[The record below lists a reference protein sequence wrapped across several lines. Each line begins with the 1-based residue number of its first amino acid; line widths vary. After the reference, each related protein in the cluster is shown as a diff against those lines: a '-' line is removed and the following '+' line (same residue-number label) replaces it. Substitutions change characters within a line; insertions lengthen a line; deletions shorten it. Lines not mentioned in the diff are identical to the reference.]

1 LFSDVTTLALRF
13 AEAGLTLGETALR
26 TAQDTVEQFTRNDG
40 RLTSG
45 SSALGPSSLDQ
56 AVSDLANRTARI
68 LYFTPPRADA
78 IPAAVEHWLRALRLA
93 FQDVDASESS
103 RLALALRLPFA
114 LGTLM
119 TDAGIR
125 GLKTLEVTGG
135 SRYIEFVKFCLQIF
149 SEFPVYMT
157 LEYPELLERQ
167 EQWVT
172 AHPGDAAVRI
182 ELGRSLIKVGRYGE
196 AIEHLNEAA
205 AGTGDTAQR
214 STALHEAGVASFF
227 RGDFEA
233 TLSHENRALNAN
245 PENAPARFWA
255 WLAAQRLDGYPE
267 WVDAPNRMEMR
278 AGQAKA
284 TVEYEEI
291 SARIGL
297 DKTSGG
303 RGIAIFDYDDDGRL
317 DVAIACAHG
326 GLSLYR
332 NNGDGTFADVS
343 VDSGL
348 YQGTNGF
355 GIAAGDYEN
364 SGYPGLAVCRAG
376 FFGGMVELWR
386 NNGDGT
392 FTDVS
397 EASGV
402 SCWGPSFTCS
412 WCDYDLDGRLDLFVC
427 TNIGG
432 LFDRR
437 VPHKLFH
444 NNGDGTFSEVAAL
457 AGIVSRWPA
466 IGHSWGDYDNDGYPD
481 LFLSNAIG
489 EPQLFHNN
497 GDGTF
502 TDVSIQAGL
511 ILPVMAFNAQF
522 CDIDNDGWLD
532 IIQYTWGPHGDT
544 VHSMQTGEAPP
555 HGHPTRVYR
564 NNRDGTFTLISED
577 LGLTECW
584 GSMSGNAAD
593 LNNDGYLDIALGNGG
608 PLMDRVEPLVIYESD
623 GERFRNVTFSAGL
636 PATGKGH
643 GINCADLFGDGR
655 QIILSATGGAFPG
668 DLLTTSV
675 FAPKQRPGNYLAVL
689 LRGTRSNRGA
699 IGARIKL
706 AAGGREQHRVVN
718 NGSNF
723 GCLPPQQHFGLG
735 NLTSVDELEIWWP
748 SGLRQRFEDLPVNTR
763 VRITEGEPRWTAETQ
778 AMADGFAL
786 SPAGR
791 DSVRLGENP

>member
-1 LFSDVTTLALRF
+1 LALKF
-13 AEAGLTLGETALR
+13 AEAGLTVTETALR
-26 TAQDTVEQFTRNDG
+26 TAQETVEK
-40 RLTSG
+40 LTWSNERPTSDAPG
-45 SSALGPSSLDQ
+45 HDPASLDH
-56 AVSDLANRTARI
+56 ALSDLANRTARI
-68 LYFTPPRADA
+68 LYLTPLSAEA
-78 IPAAVEHWLRALRLA
+78 VPAAFEHWLRAARLS
-93 FQDVDASESS
+93 FQHLDSTDSN
-103 RLALALRLPFA
+103 RFALALRLPFA
-114 LGTLM
+114 LGTLL

-135 SRYIEFVKFCLQIF
+135 SRYIEFVKFCMQIF

-157 LEYPELLERQ
+157 LEYGEMIERQ
-167 EQWVT
+167 EQWVA
-172 AHPGDAAVRI
+172 AHPADTSRRM
-182 ELGRSLIKVGRYGE
+182 ELGRSLVKVGRYRE
-196 AIEHLNEAA
+196 AIQHLQQAA
-205 AGTGDTAQR
+205 TGTSNSVER
-214 STALHEAGVASFF
+214 STALHEAGVSSFF
-227 RGDFEA
+227 LGDYA
-233 TLSHENRALNAN
+233 AALSHECRALSAN

-255 WLAAQRLDGYPE
+255 WLAAQRLGGYPE
-267 WVDAPNRMEMR
+267 WVESENRMEMR

-291 SARIGL
+291 AARVGL

-303 RGIAIFDYDDDGRL
+303 RGIAVFDYDNDGRL
-317 DVAIACAHG
+317 DVAVACAHG
-326 GLSLYR
+326 GLSLYH
-332 NNGDGTFADVS
+332 NNGDGSFTDVS
-343 VDSGL
+343 IDSGL
-348 YQGTNGF
+348 YRGTNGF

-397 EASGV
+397 KSSGV
-402 SCWGPSFTCS
+402 SSWGPSFTCS
-412 WCDYDLDGRLDLFVC
+412 WVDYDLDGRLDLFVC

-432 LFDRR
+432 LFDRK

-444 NNGDGTFSEVAAL
+444 NNGDGTFTEVAGQ

-502 TDVSIQAGL
+502 TEVSTQAGL
-511 ILPVMAFNAQF
+511 DLPVMAFNAQF
-522 CDIDNDGWLD
+522 CDIDDDGWLD
-532 IIQYTWGPHGDT
+532 VIQYTWGPHGDT
-544 VHSMQTGEAPP
+544 VHSMRTGEAPP

-564 NNRDGTFTLISED
+564 NNRDGTFSLISRE

-593 LNNDGYLDIALGNGG
+593 LNNDGYLDLALGNGG
-608 PLMDRVEPLVIYESD
+608 PLMDRIEPLVIYEND

-636 PATGKGH
+636 PPTGKGH

-655 QIILSATGGAFPG
+655 QIILSATGGNFPG
-668 DLLTTSV
+668 DLLTMSV
-675 FAPKQRPGNYLAVL
+675 FAPKRRPGNYLAVL
-689 LRGTRSNRGA
+689 LTGTKSNRGG
-699 IGARIKL
+699 IGARLKL
-706 AAGGREQHRVVN
+706 VAGGREQHRVVN

-735 NLTSVDELEIWWP
+735 DLTVVDELEIWWP
-748 SGLRQRFEDLPVNTR
+748 SGLRERFVNLPAKTR
-763 VRITEGEPRWTAETQ
+763 VCITEGEGLTAGPDALRQDRDAVNQSSPRLSC
-778 AMADGFAL
+778 AL
-786 SPAGR
+786 
-791 DSVRLGENP
+791 E

>member
-1 LFSDVTTLALRF
+1 VSLLSRVATLSLR
-13 AEAGLTLGETALR
+13 AAGTGLTLSETAFR
-26 TAQDTVEQFTRNDG
+26 TAQDALEQLTRTRRANAHPA
-40 RLTSG
+40 SG
-45 SSALGPSSLDQ
+45 APAGPANLDQ
-56 AVSDLANRTARI
+56 ALSDLANRTARI
-68 LYFTPPRADA
+68 LYFTPPSAEA
-78 IPAAVEHWLRALRLA
+78 LPGAVEHWLSAVRRS
-93 FQDVDASESS
+93 FQGFDSSNAS
-103 RLALALRLPFA
+103 LLTLPLRLPLA

-135 SRYIEFVKFCLQIF
+135 ARYVDFVKFCFQIF
-149 SEFPVYMT
+149 SEFPVYIT
-157 LEYPELLERQ
+157 LEYRELIARQ
-167 EQWVT
+167 EKWV
-172 AHPGDAAVRI
+172 AEHPDDAASRM
-182 ELGRSLIKVGRYGE
+182 ELGRGLVKVGRHRDAVE
-196 AIEHLNEAA
+196 QLNIAA
-205 AGTGDTAQR
+205 ATTEDPAVR

-227 RGDFEA
+227 SGDVIAALRQSSEA
-233 TLSHENRALNAN
+233 LDAN
-245 PENAPARFWA
+245 PDNAPARFWA
-255 WLAAQRLDGYPE
+255 WLAAQRLGGYPE
-267 WVDAPNRMEMR
+267 WVAPENRMKMR
-278 AGQAKA
+278 AGQAPA

-303 RGIAIFDYDDDGRL
+303 RGIAVFDYDNDGRL

-343 VDSGL
+343 VESGL
-348 YQGTNGF
+348 YRGTNGF

-397 EASGV
+397 VESGV

-412 WCDYDLDGRLDLFVC
+412 WCDYDGDGRLDLFVC

-437 VPHKLFH
+437 TPHKLFH
-444 NNGDGTFSEVAAL
+444 NNGDGTFTEVAA
-457 AGIVSRWPA
+457 AVGIVSRWPA
-466 IGHSWGDYDNDGYPD
+466 IGHTWGDYNNDGYPD
-481 LFLSNAIG
+481 LFISNTIG
-489 EPQLFHNN
+489 EPQLFRNN

-502 TDVSIQAGL
+502 TDVTAESGL
-511 ILPVMAFNAQF
+511 GLPVMAFNAQF

-532 IIQYTWGPHGDT
+532 VIQYTWGPHADT
-544 VHSMQTGEAPP
+544 IHSMQTGETPP
-555 HGHPTRVYR
+555 NGHPTRVYR
-564 NNRDGTFTLISED
+564 NNRDGTFTLIGRE

-608 PLMDRVEPLVIYESD
+608 PLMDRIEPLVVYEYD
-623 GERFRNVTFSAGL
+623 GQRFRNVTFSAGL
-636 PATGKGH
+636 PLTGKGH
-643 GINCADLFGDGR
+643 GINCADLFNDGR
-655 QIILSATGGAFPG
+655 QIILCATGGNFPG
-668 DLLTTSV
+668 DLLTTQV
-675 FAPKQRPGNYLAVL
+675 FAPKWRPGNYLAVL
-689 LRGTRSNRGA
+689 LTGAKSNRGA
-699 IGARIKL
+699 IGARLKL
-706 AAGGREQHRVVN
+706 VAGGREQHRVVN

-735 NLTSVDELEIWWP
+735 QLTAVEALEVWWP
-748 SGLRQRFEDLPVNTR
+748 SGLRERFENLPVNTR
-763 VRITEGEPRWTAETQ
+763 VRIVEGEGRWAAEPRGIVEET
-778 AMADGFAL
+778 
-786 SPAGR
+786 PAGGVSR
-791 DSVRLGENP
+791 

>member
-1 LFSDVTTLALRF
+1 MEVKRSEERREVSLLSEVATLSLRL
-13 AEAGLTLGETALR
+13 AETGLTLSETAFR
-26 TAQDTVEQFTRNDG
+26 TAQDALDK
-40 RLTSG
+40 LTG
-45 SSALGPSSLDQ
+45 SPARAGAEAPVRGPADLDQ
-56 AVSDLANRTARI
+56 ALSELANRTARI
-68 LYFTPPRADA
+68 LYFTPPSAEA
-78 IPAAVEHWLRALRLA
+78 VPGAVEHWLKAVRTS
-93 FQDVDASESS
+93 FQNFDTNEGNG
-103 RLALALRLPFA
+103 LALALRLPLA
-114 LGTLM
+114 LGTLL

-135 SRYIEFVKFCLQIF
+135 ERYVEFVKFCLQIF
-149 SEFPVYMT
+149 SEFPVYAT
-157 LEYPELLERQ
+157 LEYPELIERQ
-167 EQWVT
+167 RQWVA
-172 AHPGDAAVRI
+172 AHPGDAPRRV
-182 ELGRSLIKVGRYGE
+182 ELGRSLVKVGRYGE
-196 AIEHLNEAA
+196 AVMQLQSAA
-205 AGTGDTAQR
+205 ASTGEAGVR
-214 STALHEAGVASFF
+214 SVALHEAGLALFF
-227 RGDFEA
+227 SGDYEG
-233 TLSHENRALNAN
+233 ALRQSNAAVEAN
-245 PENAPARFWA
+245 PDNAPARFWA
-255 WLAAQRLDGYPE
+255 WLAAGRLGGYPA
-267 WVDAPNRMEMR
+267 WVAAAQRMEMK
-278 AGQAKA
+278 AGQARA

-303 RGIAIFDYDDDGRL
+303 RGIAVFDYDQDGRL

-332 NNGDGTFADVS
+332 NNGDGAFSDVS
-343 VDSGL
+343 VESGL

-355 GIAAGDYEN
+355 GIAAGDYLN
-364 SGYPGLAVCRAG
+364 SGYPALAVCRAG

-397 EASGV
+397 EESGV

-412 WCDYDLDGRLDLFVC
+412 WCDYDGDGRLDLFVC

-437 VPHKLFH
+437 TPHKLFR
-444 NNGDGTFSEVAAL
+444 NNGDGTFTEVAAR

-466 IGHSWGDYDNDGYPD
+466 IGHTWGDYNNDGYPD

-489 EPQLFHNN
+489 EPQLFRNN

-502 TDVSIQAGL
+502 TDVTAESGL
-511 ILPVMAFNAQF
+511 GVPVMAFNAQF

-532 IIQYTWGPHGDT
+532 IIQYTWGPHQDT
-544 VHSMQTGEAPP
+544 VHSMRTGEAPP

-564 NNRDGTFTLISED
+564 NNRDGTFTLIGRE

-593 LNNDGYLDIALGNGG
+593 LNNDGYLDLALGNGG

-655 QIILSATGGAFPG
+655 LLILSATGGAFPG
-668 DLLTTSV
+668 DLLTMSV
-675 FAPKQRPGNYLAVL
+675 FAPKRRPGNYLAVL
-689 LRGTRSNRGA
+689 LTGTRSNRGA
-699 IGARIKL
+699 IGARLKL
-706 AAGGREQHRVVN
+706 RAGGREQHRVVN

-735 NLTSVDELEIWWP
+735 DGTAVEALEVWWP
-748 SGLRQRFEDLPVNTR
+748 SGLRETFAQLPVNTR
-763 VRITEGEPRWTAETQ
+763 VRITEGEGRWTSDVA
-778 AMADGFAL
+778 
-786 SPAGR
+786 P
-791 DSVRLGENP
+791 